1 MKIENVFSAFDGMSC
16 GQIALNRLGIPY
28 KKYFASE
35 IDKPAIKVTQANYP
49 NTIQL
54 GDIRNISGYDLP
66 KIDLFLCGS
75 PCQGFSFA
83 GKRLQFDDPRSQLFF
98 EAVRIFNECKE
109 KNPDIMFL
117 FENVK
122 MGLKNELVFTQYL
135 GVEPILINSKSVSA
149 QNRERLYW
157 TNIRAVPHGLFGG
170 MKTTI
175 PQPKNKGLR
184 IKDILEDNVDSK
196 YYLSEKTTERIIK
209 AVNFCNIHN
218 EEDKSATL
226 LASNGRQWNAML
238 CVRQLNPS
246 KESNGQQPFQQ
257 NRIYDSEGLSHAL
270 TSQLSVGSN
279 FIAYGG
285 SQDERV
291 FFENSVMGCLQSGRG
306 DTKTKTLIGE
316 RLRRLTPVECER
328 LQTVPD
334 NYTSFVAETN
344 RYKMLGNGWTIDVIC
359 HILSYL

>member
-1 MKIENVFSAFDGMSC
+1 MKKIENVFSGFDGMSC

-35 IDKPAIKVTQANYP
+35 IDKPAITVTQANYP

-196 YYLSEKTTERIIK
+196 YYLSEKTTERISKSIRNRIFDINQVK
-209 AVNFCNIHN
+209 AG
-218 EEDKSATL
+218 TL
-226 LASNGRQWNAML
+226 LASQSKMATDDLIYRE
-238 CVRQLNPS
+238 VVQLNPS
-246 KESNGQQPFQQ
+246 KESGGKQPFQQ
-257 NRIYDSEGLSHAL
+257 NRIYSADGLSPAL
-270 TSQLSVGSN
+270 MSKLSVGSN
-279 FIAYGG
+279 FIAY
-285 SQDERV
+285 
-291 FFENSVMGCLQSGRG
+291 
-306 DTKTKTLIGE
+306 GE

-328 LQTVPD
+328 LQTVPE